1 MNLYLIDSH
10 LAIYPFLG
18 VSILYVIDQ
27 KTFYKTVNT
36 ESLINE
42 IKKYLHNEKKILLDK
57 KGETLNDEALI
68 EIIKSNK
75 GYEFKTNELRDI
87 EVGFLKEMKNYL
99 YELEFY
105 INKVSYLEDQSN
117 KINCFIDTIN
127 SLTELETAARYYNID
142 FYSIEE
148 INEIANKAIKYIEL
162 NNIDYLM
169 DVLEYEIVPRIRNFL
184 EQIMGSV
191 SNNELLN

>member
-1 MNLYLIDSH
+1 M
-10 LAIYPFLG
+10 
-18 VSILYVIDQ
+18 YVIDQ

-57 KGETLNDEALI
+57 KGETLNDKALI
-68 EIIKSNK
+68 DIIKSNK
-75 GYEFKTNELRDI
+75 GYEFKTNELRNI
-87 EVGFLKEMKNYL
+87 EIGFLKEMKNYL